1 MEIVV
6 ATGNKGKLKEI
17 KAGIALYAPELTCV
31 SMTELASIYGE
42 PPDVAETEN
51 TYIGNATLKAE
62 AIFEWAKG
70 ERIILSDDA
79 GIEVDALDG
88 KPGVFTAR
96 YRSPSNASLV
106 SVDAVIHDI
115 EGVTNRKAKMISVI
129 VIKFPD
135 GNVVSSRAE
144 LPGRLTTVRS
154 ESAEGFGFDPWFITD
169 GETVTNADIKK
180 ERGATFLTHRLKAL
194 KDVLLKIGVR

>member
-17 KAGIALYAPELTCV
+17 KAGIALYASDLTCI
-31 SMTELASIYGE
+31 SMTELASIYGD
-42 PPDVAETEN
+42 PPEVAETED

-62 AIFEWAKG
+62 AIFEWSKG
-70 ERIILSDDA
+70 ERIVLSDDA
-79 GIEVDALDG
+79 GIEVDALGG

-96 YRSPSNASLV
+96 YRSPRNPSLV
-106 SVDAVIHDI
+106 TVDAVIHDI
-115 EGVTNRKAKMISVI
+115 EGVANRKATMISVI

-135 GNVVSSRAE
+135 GKVISSRAE
-144 LPGRLTTVRS
+144 LLGRLATVRS
-154 ESAEGFGFDPWFITD
+154 DSAEGFGFDPWFITD
-169 GETVTNADIKK
+169 GETLTNADIKK

-194 KDVLLKIGVR
+194 KDILLKLGMR